1 MTLAKSGDT
10 VSIHYTGTL
19 EDGTVFDS
27 SVEKE
32 PLLFK
37 LGSGQVIKGFDSG
50 ITGMSVGEKKSLVI
64 PPEEAYG
71 IINPELISELGRDQF
86 PDNIEL
92 EKDLVLQSKTP
103 DGNVVTVVV
112 TDLTDS
118 MVTIDA
124 NPPMAGKTLN
134 FDVELMKISEI

>member
-37 LGSGQVIKGFDSG
+37 LGSGQVVKGFDSG

-103 DGNVVTVVV
+103 DGHVVTVVV
-112 TDLTDS
+112 TNLTDS

-124 NPPMAGKTLN
+124 NPPLAGKTLN